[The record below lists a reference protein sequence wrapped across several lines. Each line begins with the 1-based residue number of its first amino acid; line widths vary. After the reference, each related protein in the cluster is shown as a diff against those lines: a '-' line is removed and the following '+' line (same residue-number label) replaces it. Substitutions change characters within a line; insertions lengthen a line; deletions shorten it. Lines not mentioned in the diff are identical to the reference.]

1 MSSDPPRP
9 LAAALRDAPGAASL
23 LDRWT
28 TAQAVARVVAP
39 LARTLAPG
47 LDLADPGRCE
57 LRDGVLRVTVG
68 SAAEAAKLRQAEP
81 RFVAALAARGFA
93 VYGMKTRV
101 QAGGSNYPGQGS
113 APPSS
118 PGVPFTAA
126 SADSVDAVRRSA
138 DAVHAPALA
147 GALARLADTLAQ
159 HATRSRR

>member
-1 MSSDPPRP
+1 MSSEAPRV
-9 LAAALRDAPGAASL
+9 LAAALREAPGAASL

-39 LARTLAPG
+39 LARGLAPG

-101 QAGGSNYPGQGS
+101 QAGGSTYPGQGS
-113 APPSS
+113 PTTSS
-118 PGVPFTAA
+118 SGEPFTAA
-126 SADSVDAVRRSA
+126 SAASVAAVQRGA
-138 DAVHAPALA
+138 GAVHAPALA
-147 GALARLADTLAQ
+147 GALARLADTLTR
-159 HATRSRR
+159 HAARSRG